1 MIMEQTG
8 TPNNDLLLLIEK
20 YVKNNYSKE
29 DLQQIVE
36 SAKEGSDELLEA
48 LKLQWSSVK
57 ENALPDDGDWN
68 KLFSAMMARAKEVEL
83 LEEKQTKE
91 ETPPKIYHIRGSQR
105 RWMIRI
111 AAAAVVI
118 FGLFTII
125 FLHSKHDHQQI
136 AQENPVKPLLHDIA
150 PGGNK
155 AILTLADGKKIVLDT
170 ASNGTLAQQGGIK
183 VIKTGAQ
190 LNYSS
195 SSNPA
200 EVLYNTITTPKGGQ
214 YQLTLSDGSKVWLN
228 AASSLHFPTAFSG
241 KERKVELT
249 GEGYFEVTKNKEKPF
264 IVSANNTSIEVLGTH
279 FNINAYSDEKSIKT
293 TLLEG
298 SVKVSKGNVITL
310 IAPGEQARVNNLS
323 GDITVKKDVDLDEA
337 VAWKN
342 GKFVFQS
349 EDIKS
354 IMRQLERWYDV
365 NVVYGKNV
373 TDEEFI
379 GSISRQ
385 VNISQILEM
394 LEKAGSVDFEIKG
407 RTIIVK

>member
-1 MIMEQTG
+1 
-8 TPNNDLLLLIEK
+8 
-20 YVKNNYSKE
+20 
-29 DLQQIVE
+29 
-36 SAKEGSDELLEA
+36 
-48 LKLQWSSVK
+48 
-57 ENALPDDGDWN
+57 
-68 KLFSAMMARAKEVEL
+68 
-83 LEEKQTKE
+83 LEEKQTNKE
-91 ETPPKIYHIRGSQR
+91 TTPKIYDIRGSGR
-105 RWMIRI
+105 LWIIRI

-118 FGLFTII
+118 FGLFTTI
-125 FLHSKHDHQQI
+125 FLLSRPHHPQI
-136 AQENPVKPLLHDIA
+136 AQHPGSKLPFNDIA

-155 AILTLADGKKIVLDT
+155 AILTLADGKNIVLDT

-195 SSNPA
+195 GINPA
-200 EVLYNTITTPKGGQ
+200 EVLYNTVTTPKGGQ
-214 YQLTLSDGSKVWLN
+214 YQLTLSDGSRVWLN

-249 GEGYFEVTKNKEKPF
+249 GEGYFEVAKNKEKPF
-264 IVSANNTSIEVLGTH
+264 IVTANNTSIEVLGTH
-279 FNINAYSDEKSIKT
+279 FNVNAYSDENSIKT

-298 SVKVSKGNVITL
+298 SVKVSKGNAGTL
-310 IAPGEQARVNNLS
+310 IVPGEQARVNNFS
-323 GDITVKKDVDLDEA
+323 GDITVKKDVDLDET

-365 NVVYGKNV
+365 NVVYSKNV

-385 VNISQILEM
+385 VNISEILEM
-394 LEKAGSVDFEIKG
+394 LEKAGSVYFEIKG